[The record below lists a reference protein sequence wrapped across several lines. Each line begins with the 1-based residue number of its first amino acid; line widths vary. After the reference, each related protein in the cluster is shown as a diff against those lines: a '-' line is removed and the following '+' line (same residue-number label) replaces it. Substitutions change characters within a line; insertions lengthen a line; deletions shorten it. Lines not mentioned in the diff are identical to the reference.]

1 MAHMKSMQGGISAL
15 GKRAHRVGSK
25 VPESGVYEVI
35 HHDNHSQRH
44 EVTCIEGKR
53 FPPCRHCGED
63 VEFRLVR
70 GAIHI
75 EHHTTFERV

>member
-1 MAHMKSMQGGISAL
+1 MANMKSIQGSLRAL

-35 HHDNHSQRH
+35 HDDNHAQRH

-53 FPPCRHCGED
+53 FPPCRTCGEN

-70 GAIHI
+70 AANHI
-75 EHHTTFERV
+75 EGHSAFA

>member
-1 MAHMKSMQGGISAL
+1 MDTVKSIKGGL
-15 GKRAHRVGSK
+15 RGLEKRATTHKVGSK

-35 HHDNHSQRH
+35 HRNNHAQRH

-53 FPPCRHCGED
+53 FPPCRSCGED

-70 GAIHI
+70 AAIHI
-75 EHHTTFERV
+75 EHHSAFA